1 MKLTFLGTK
10 GAIKES
16 SPRHR
21 MHSALLVEYLRTR
34 VLIDCGESWL
44 GMAHDLRPDFIVLT
58 HAHDDHAAGLADG
71 APCFVYAT
79 EKTWELIDDFPL
91 DDRDLLTPGRTE
103 TLADVQVR
111 PFPVDHSTRC
121 PAVALRITC
130 GRRSALYCS
139 DVVSIHDEHKAM
151 AGVDLY
157 IGDGATVTR
166 SLVKPSGRSL
176 VGHTPI
182 RTQLT
187 WCARQGVERA
197 IFTHCG
203 KDIVNGDERV
213 IGPKVR
219 RMGEERGVDASIA
232 HDGMTLVLR

>member
-16 SPRHR
+16 SHRHR
-21 MHSALLVEYLRTR
+21 MHSALLVEYLKTR

-44 GMAHDLRPDFIVLT
+44 GMAHDLRPDYIALT
-58 HAHDDHAAGLADG
+58 HAHDDHAKGLADG

-79 EKTWELIDDFPL
+79 DATWRLIDDFPV
-91 DDRDLLTPGRTE
+91 DDRGVLRPGRT
-103 TLADVQVR
+103 TVLADVRVR
-111 PFPVDHSTRC
+111 PFPVEHSTRC
-121 PAVALRITC
+121 PAVGLRIAC
-130 GRRSALYCS
+130 GRRSVLYCS
-139 DVVSIHDEHKAM
+139 DVVSIHDEAAAM
-151 AGVDLY
+151 AGIDLY

-166 SLVKPSGRSL
+166 SLVKPSGDAL

-187 WCARQGVERA
+187 WCGRNDVPRA

-203 KDIVNGDERV
+203 KDIVNGDERT
-213 IGPKVR
+213 IGPKVHQ
-219 RMGEERGVDASIA
+219 MGAERGVEASIA